1 VTLEQQCPACGTPFK
16 PDAAFCA
23 SCGRR
28 RAFVDRG
35 LTFVIWFYL
44 ALLAIQ
50 MIALI
55 AVKADAPPFR
65 AMAFATLAL
74 AAVILA
80 VTVARWRLVATPSAR
95 AGFSPAGYALIL
107 LAAPVILLLVDT
119 YVDALAHAFGL
130 HQPSELA
137 GFDGRSLLWILLL
150 VAIAPPLSEELAF
163 RGLIFG
169 ALSRSLRRS
178 EVYIL
183 SSFAF
188 AILHLSIPTLLT
200 HMPLG
205 LYFCWLRERSG
216 SIWPST
222 FAHFCHNLGV
232 VILALHGWT

>member
-1 VTLEQQCPACGTPFK
+1 VTLEQQCPACGTAFK

-55 AVKADAPPFR
+55 AIKADAPPFR

-80 VTVARWRLVATPSAR
+80 VAVARWRLVAAPSAR

-107 LAAPVILLLVDT
+107 LAAPAILLLVDT
-119 YVDALAHAFGL
+119 YVDALAHAFGIQ
-130 HQPSELA
+130 QPSELA
-137 GFDGRSLLWILLL
+137 GFDGRSLASILLL
-150 VAIAPPLSEELAF
+150 ITIAPPLSEELAF

-232 VILALHGWT
+232 VLLALHGFT